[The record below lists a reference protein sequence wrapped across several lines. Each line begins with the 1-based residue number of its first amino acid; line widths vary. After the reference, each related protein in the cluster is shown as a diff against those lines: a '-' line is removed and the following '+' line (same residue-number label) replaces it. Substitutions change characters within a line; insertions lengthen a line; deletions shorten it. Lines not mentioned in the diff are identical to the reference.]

1 MFAKR
6 WAREKSVKNGKSA
19 KLAAEVSRG
28 GRQLFKTAK
37 LPCYWQKSHALAEKF
52 QEQDNK
58 TLSREGTKADEREKR
73 IRKRRLQAKRKGET
87 DTK

>member
-6 WAREKSVKNGKSA
+6 WAREKSVRNGKSA

-37 LPCYWQKSHALAEKF
+37 LPRYWQKFHSFAEKF
-52 QEQDNK
+52 QARYNK
-58 TLSREGTKADEREKR
+58 NVRIKMLAGEGVESRYGANRSG
-73 IRKRRLQAKRKGET
+73 KG
-87 DTK
+87 D